1 MAYHVKISLSK
12 LCCEDGW
19 QQRDIPG
26 LKPQPCILTT
36 NASVPQRSPVPSL
49 AAWAPLVGQSGPAPG
64 AQCWEKRK
72 TQRKVA
78 KATGEQWRL
87 LWKAIYESEG
97 LPVCFLSGPSRLLG
111 VHGGCKCHPLPV
123 LTLSWGGPLGS
134 GHHCC
139 HPPLSGQR
147 QPRALLGFSCLSSL
161 DHKNITLQSPKESQG
176 SFRPNTL
183 L

>member
-36 NASVPQRSPVPSL
+36 NASVPQPTPAPSL

-87 LWKAIYESEG
+87 SGRQSMSQRVCLFASYLGPPGFWVCMGDVNAI
-97 LPVCFLSGPSRLLG
+97 PSLRSLFPGAAPWALG
-111 VHGGCKCHPLPV
+111 TIH
-123 LTLSWGGPLGS
+123 
-134 GHHCC
+134 C
-139 HPPLSGQR
+139 HPPLASGQT
-147 QPRALLGFSCLSSL
+147 QPRALLGFSSSFLS
-161 DHKNITLQSPKESQG
+161 G
-176 SFRPNTL
+176 S
-183 L
+183 